1 MTQRIEYMPHGIL
14 VYGPLPL
21 STFAAFA
28 AAFEGIGCTTLDV
41 QIAHRYDALISAPF
55 PGHRL
60 AWRAELGLDNEGIS
74 EVALVA
80 FDEHGQIVKKKRGK
94 K

>member
-14 VYGPLPL
+14 VYGPLPI
-21 STFAAFA
+21 STFAVFA
-28 AAFEGIGCTTLDV
+28 TAFEGIGCTTMDT
-41 QIAHRYDALISAPF
+41 QIAHHYGALLSAPF

-60 AWRAELGLDNEGIS
+60 AWRAELGLDSAGVPEI
-74 EVALVA
+74 ALIA